1 MTYSYQAIN
10 QNGEIVK
17 GEILAVDKSEA
28 LKRINS
34 TKLITIEIKES
45 VKGMP
50 FKKINIFKS
59 KKVKK
64 EELMVF
70 TRELSVMLK
79 AGLPI
84 LRALKIL
91 IESNKERKLGEILEN
106 IYEELKKGESLASS
120 LGIEKKY
127 FSDFFINMVKTGER
141 SGRLPEVL
149 MNISKDLEH
158 SIFVSSEVKNAL
170 AYPVFLLLMS
180 GFALFF
186 IFSFVVPK
194 FTIIIEKLQVEL
206 PLYSKIVLGFGTFMK
221 KNLYLVL
228 TLFLGMIY
236 LLFILR
242 KNEKFKYLLN
252 RFIFSLPVLN
262 KLLVEIELSR
272 FSHALSILLKS
283 GTEIINSI
291 KMSIDS
297 IGNVFL
303 RKKFSEVPT
312 SLKRGKSLHY
322 SIEDIDVFPKIAVHM
337 IEVGEETGKL
347 PDLLEEISTLFMEK
361 FRNSMK
367 RFISLLE
374 PIIITIMGVIIGFI
388 VISLLSAIMSLNEIR
403 F

>member
-1 MTYSYQAIN
+1 MTYSYQALN

-17 GEILAVDKSEA
+17 GEILAADRSEA
-28 LKRINS
+28 LKRISS
-34 TKLITIEIKES
+34 TKLIPITIKES
-45 VKGMP
+45 AKEKP
-50 FKKINIFKS
+50 FKKINIFKP

-64 EELMVF
+64 EELMVA

-79 AGLPI
+79 AGLPL

-91 IESNKERKLGEILEN
+91 IESNKDRKLGEILEN
-106 IYEELKKGESLASS
+106 IYEEVKKGESLASS
-120 LGIEKKY
+120 LGMEKKY
-127 FSDFFINMVKTGER
+127 FSDFFINMVKTGEK

-158 SIFVSSEVKNAL
+158 SIFVSSEIKNVL
-170 AYPVFLLLMS
+170 AYPVFLLFMS

-194 FTIIIEKLQVEL
+194 FTIIIEKLSIEL
-206 PLYSKIVLGFGTFMK
+206 PFYSKIVLGFGTFMK
-221 KNLYLVL
+221 NNLHLVL
-228 TLFLGMIY
+228 ILFLGVIY
-236 LLFILR
+236 LAFALR

-252 RFIFSLPVLN
+252 RFTFSLPVI
-262 KLLVEIELSR
+262 KGLLVEIELSR
-272 FSHALSILLKS
+272 FSHAFSILLKS
-283 GTEIINSI
+283 GIEIINSL

-297 IGNVFL
+297 IGNLFL
-303 RKKFSEVPT
+303 RKKFSEVPA

-374 PIIITIMGVIIGFI
+374 PIIITVMGIIIGFI

>member
-34 TKLITIEIKES
+34 TKLIPIEIKES
-45 VKGMP
+45 AKGTP

-79 AGLPI
+79 AGIPL
-84 LRALKIL
+84 LRAFKIL
-91 IESNKERKLGEILEN
+91 IESNEDRKLGEILEN
-106 IYEELKKGESLASS
+106 IYEEVKKGESLASS
-120 LGIEKKY
+120 LGMEKKY
-127 FSDFFINMVKTGER
+127 FSDFFINMVKTGEK

-149 MNISKDLEH
+149 MNISKDLEN

-194 FTIIIEKLQVEL
+194 FTIIIENLDVEL
-206 PLYSKIVLGFGTFMK
+206 PFYSKIVLGFGTFMK

-228 TLFLGMIY
+228 TLFLGIIY

-272 FSHALSILLKS
+272 FSHAFSILLKS
-283 GTEIINSI
+283 GIEIINSI

-297 IGNVFL
+297 IGNLFL
-303 RKKFSEVPT
+303 RKKFSEVTT

>member
-34 TKLITIEIKES
+34 TKLIPIEIKES
-45 VKGMP
+45 VKGTL

-84 LRALKIL
+84 LRALKIS

-120 LGIEKKY
+120 LGMEKKY

-149 MNISKDLEH
+149 MNISKDLEN

-194 FTIIIEKLQVEL
+194 FTIIIENLDVEL
-206 PLYSKIVLGFGTFMK
+206 PFYSKIVLGFGTFMK

-228 TLFLGMIY
+228 TLFLGIIY

-272 FSHALSILLKS
+272 FSHAFSILLKS
-283 GTEIINSI
+283 GIEIINSI

-297 IGNVFL
+297 IGNLFL